1 MTTPDDAP
9 EQGPAPFTPPGGAAP
24 SDGATPTGDAAPPA
38 APAQPGAPGGWGQ
51 PTGPI
56 GYDQPKYGQY
66 APGGGPGS
74 GQPPAGAAQYGQP
87 QYGQP
92 GYGQPQYGQPGYG
105 QPQYGQPQDG
115 APQYGQPG
123 YGQPGYGQPG
133 YGQPQHGQPQYG
145 QPQYG
150 QPQYGQPQ
158 YGQPQYGGPAGFGGQ
173 GWRPP
178 AAKPGIIPLRP
189 LSLGELYD
197 GAFAAIRT
205 NPKVMLGVVGLVISV
220 ATIIPALLSYLLA
233 PSTNRWLDNW
243 VGDVDPTGE
252 LGLTNAGGQLSQSVF
267 ISVGVYL
274 ATIITTG
281 LLIVAI
287 SRAVINKPFTVSDLW
302 KQVRGKLLGLI
313 AISLL
318 PALGVLAVA
327 AVFGLLAFAAAQAD
341 MPELAIVLLLGLMVV
356 IIVVAIWLTVR
367 FLLTSATYVLEGQG
381 LGASIRRGWTLSRG
395 SFWRL
400 LGIYLLSSIITSI
413 VSGLVALP
421 GSLIAEIFY
430 PGDYA
435 SHLGGVAII
444 VVSQILAS
452 TISTTFLSS
461 VIALLY
467 IDVRM
472 RREGLDVEL
481 AAAAETV

>member
-9 EQGPAPFTPPGGAAP
+9 EQGPGPFTPPGGATPA
-24 SDGATPTGDAAPPA
+24 DDAATPGAAPTGPP
-38 APAQPGAPGGWGQ
+38 APAGPAAPGGWGQ
-51 PTGPI
+51 PTGSI
-56 GYDQPKYGQY
+56 GYGQPKYGQY
-66 APGGGPGS
+66 APGGGAAPAAGPPVPA
-74 GQPPAGAAQYGQP
+74 GQPQPGAPAYGQPQYGQP

-92 GYGQPQYGQPGYG
+92 QGGPPQYG
-105 QPQYGQPQDG
+105 
-115 APQYGQPG
+115 A
-123 YGQPGYGQPG
+123 
-133 YGQPQHGQPQYG
+133 PQYG

-158 YGQPQYGGPAGFGGQ
+158 YGQPQYPGPGGFGAP

-220 ATIIPALLSYLLA
+220 ATIIPAIISFLLA
-233 PSTNRWLDNW
+233 ARTNRWLDNW
-243 VGDVDPTGE
+243 IGDIDPSNELNLGDV
-252 LGLTNAGGQLSQSVF
+252 GGQLSQSVF
-267 ISVGVYL
+267 IGIGVYF
-274 ATIITTG
+274 ATIVTTG

-287 SRAVINKPFTVSDLW
+287 SRAVINRPFTVSDLW

-313 AISLL
+313 AISVL
-318 PALGVLAVA
+318 PSLGVLAVA
-327 AVFGLLAFAAAQAD
+327 AVLGLLAFAAAEAD
-341 MPELAIVLLLGLMVV
+341 LPGVAALVLVVMMVAV
-356 IIVVAIWLTVR
+356 IVVALWLTVR
-367 FLLTSATYVLEGQG
+367 FLLTSAAYVLEGQR
-381 LGASIRRGWTLSRG
+381 LGASIRRGWLLSRG

-413 VSGLVALP
+413 VSNLVALP
-421 GSLIAEIFY
+421 GNLVAEIFY
-430 PGDYA
+430 PGDYS

-444 VVSQILAS
+444 VVAQILAS
-452 TISTTFLSS
+452 TIATTFLSS

-481 AAAAETV
+481 AAAADTV

>member
-1 MTTPDDAP
+1 MSTPDDAP
-9 EQGPAPFTPPGGAAP
+9 EPDPAPFAPPGGGAP
-24 SDGATPTGDAAPPA
+24 SDPSAHAPVP
-38 APAQPGAPGGWGQ
+38 PGYGAPGGPSAPQGPPAPTGQPGTTGWGQ
-51 PTGPI
+51 PTGAI
-56 GYDQPKYGQY
+56 GYGQPKYGQY
-66 APGGGPGS
+66 APGAGPGAQGAPVPPEYTKPQD
-74 GQPPAGAAQYGQP
+74 GQPPYPAPPSGAPQYGQP

-92 GYGQPQYGQPGYG
+92 GQ
-105 QPQYGQPQDG
+105 
-115 APQYGQPG
+115 
-123 YGQPGYGQPG
+123 
-133 YGQPQHGQPQYG
+133 GQPQYG

-158 YGQPQYGGPAGFGGQ
+158 YGQPQYGGPAGFGGAP
-173 GWRPP
+173 WRPV

-189 LSLGELYD
+189 LGLGELYD

-220 ATIIPALLSYLLA
+220 FTIIPAILSYFVA
-233 PSTNRWLDNW
+233 PGANRWLDS
-243 VGDVDPTGE
+243 VFAGLDPSGDLGISAEVE
-252 LGLTNAGGQLSQSVF
+252 LAGLGGQLSQSVF
-267 ISVGVYL
+267 IGIGVYL
-274 ATIITTG
+274 ASIITTG

-287 SRAVINKPFTVSDLW
+287 SRAVINKPFTVADLW
-302 KQVRGKLLGLI
+302 QQTRGKIFGLI

-318 PALGVLAVA
+318 PGLAVLAVGGLA
-327 AVFGLLAFAAAQAD
+327 TLLIFGAAQAGI
-341 MPELAIVLLLGLMVV
+341 PALAGLIVLALIAV
-356 IIVVAIWLTVR
+356 IIVVAVWLTVR

-381 LGASIRRGWTLSRG
+381 LGSAIKRGWLLSRG

-400 LGIYLLSSIITSI
+400 FGIYLLSSIITSI
-413 VSGLVALP
+413 VSSLVALP
-421 GSLIAEIFY
+421 GTLISEILF
-430 PGDYA
+430 PGDY
-435 SHLGGVAII
+435 SHPGALAIV

-481 AAAAETV
+481 AAAADTV

>member
-9 EQGPAPFTPPGGAAP
+9 ESGPAPFTPPGGAAP
-24 SDGATPTGDAAPPA
+24 SGGATPSH
-38 APAQPGAPGGWGQ
+38 QPVDGAPTSGAPSGTGGWGQ
-51 PTGPI
+51 PSESI
-56 GYDQPKYGQY
+56 GYGQPKYGQY
-66 APGGGPGS
+66 APGAGPQS
-74 GQPPAGAAQYGQP
+74 GPSFVKPGEAQP
-87 QYGQP
+87 QYGQA
-92 GYGQPQYGQPGYG
+92 G
-105 QPQYGQPQDG
+105 
-115 APQYGQPG
+115 YGQPG

-133 YGQPQHGQPQYG
+133 YGQPQYG
-145 QPQYG
+145 QQ
-150 QPQYGQPQ
+150 Q
-158 YGQPQYGGPAGFGGQ
+158 YGQPQYGGPAGFGGP
-173 GWRPP
+173 GWRPL

-189 LSLGELYD
+189 LTLGELYD

-205 NPKVMLGVVGLVISV
+205 NPKVMLGVVGMVISV
-220 ATIIPALLSYLLA
+220 ATIIPAILSYLLA
-233 PSTNRWLDNW
+233 PSTNRWLDDW
-243 VGDVDPTGE
+243 IGDVDPNGE
-252 LGLTNAGGQLSQSVF
+252 LGLTQMGGQLSQSVF
-267 ISVGVYL
+267 ISIGVYL

-302 KQVRGKLLGLI
+302 QQVRGKLLGLI
-313 AISLL
+313 AISVL
-318 PALGVLAVA
+318 PALGVVAVS
-327 AVFGLLAFAAAQAD
+327 AVLGLLAFGAAAAD
-341 MPELAIVLLLGLMVV
+341 MPELAVVVLLLLIAIV
-356 IIVVAIWLTVR
+356 IVVAVWLTVR
-367 FLLTSATYVLEGQG
+367 FLLTSAAYVLEGKG
-381 LGASIRRGWTLSRG
+381 LGSSIRRGWTLSRG

-413 VSGLVALP
+413 VSSLVALP
-421 GSLIAEIFY
+421 GSIIAEIFY

-444 VVSQILAS
+444 VVTQILAS

-461 VIALLY
+461 VLALLY

>member
-24 SDGATPTGDAAPPA
+24 SDGATPTGDAGPPATPA
-38 APAQPGAPGGWGQ
+38 APAAPGAPGAPSGWGQ
-51 PTGPI
+51 PTGSI

-66 APGGGPGS
+66 APGGGPGY
-74 GQPPAGAAQYGQP
+74 GQPPAGAP
-87 QYGQP
+87 QD
-92 GYGQPQYGQPGYG
+92 GQPGYG
-105 QPQYGQPQDG
+105 QPQYGQPQYG
-115 APQYGQPG
+115 QPQYGQPQ
-123 YGQPGYGQPG
+123 YGQPQYGQPPAGQPG
-133 YGQPQHGQPQYG
+133 YGQPQNGQPGYG

-173 GWRPP
+173 GWRPL

-233 PSTNRWLDNW
+233 PSTNRWLDDW
-243 VGDVDPTGE
+243 VGDVDPTGD
-252 LGLTNAGGQLSQSVF
+252 LGLSGVGGQLSQSVF
-267 ISVGVYL
+267 ISIGVYF

-287 SRAVINKPFTVSDLW
+287 SRAVINKPFTVADLW

-318 PALGVLAVA
+318 PALGVLLVS
-327 AVFGLLAFAAAQAD
+327 AVFGLLAFGAARAD
-341 MPELAIVLLLGLMVV
+341 VPALAALVLVVLMVAV
-356 IIVVAIWLTVR
+356 IVVAIWLTVR
-367 FLLTSATYVLEGQG
+367 FLLTSAAYVLEGQG
-381 LGASIRRGWTLSRG
+381 LGASIRRGWLLSRG

-400 LGIYLLSSIITSI
+400 FGIYLLSSIITSI

-421 GSLIAEIFY
+421 GQLIAEIFY